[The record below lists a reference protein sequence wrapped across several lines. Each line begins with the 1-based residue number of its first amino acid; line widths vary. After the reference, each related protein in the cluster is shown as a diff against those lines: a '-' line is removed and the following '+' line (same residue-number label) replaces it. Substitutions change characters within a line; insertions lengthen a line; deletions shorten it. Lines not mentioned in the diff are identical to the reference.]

1 MYFLLKNS
9 IVAPRHGN
17 NVFFILFSYLHQIHT
32 FKNNLNDEEI
42 LISHLTLLVN
52 YITKGCLFDDKKSLI
67 KQKLG

>member
-17 NVFFILFSYLHQIHT
+17 NVFLILFSYLHQIHT

-52 YITKGCLFDDKKSLI
+52 YVTKGCLFDDKKSLI